1 LTKSLTGMAKERTSP
16 VKEDISKLAYR
27 MVHLL
32 AGVGSRRA
40 VTPDEIVLWLGS
52 ARRMTKTSM
61 ELAISNGWIERKE
74 QGVILLKAGKQ
85 MLRRPS

>member
-1 LTKSLTGMAKERTSP
+1 MLEGTYQP
-16 VKEDISKLAYR
+16 VKEDIAKLACR
-27 MVHLL
+27 MVRLL

-52 ARRMTKTSM
+52 ARGTTKASI
-61 ELAISNGWIERKE
+61 ELAIRNGWIERKE

-85 MLRRPS
+85 MLRRRL

>member
-1 LTKSLTGMAKERTSP
+1 
-16 VKEDISKLAYR
+16 VKEDVTDLAR
-27 MVHLL
+27 RIVLLL

-52 ARRMTKTSM
+52 ARGRTRASM
-61 ELAISNGWIERKE
+61 ELAISKGWIERKE

-85 MLRRPS
+85 MLRRRRP